1 MAASAGPGWRLFSGA
16 GSVCLLL
23 LARRCYSTIRFAPA
37 GPLVALVF
45 PQRAILSYFVAY
57 ALVVVKRYPS
67 IRTACV
73 RSTTQLPQS
82 MTFDLSTLP
91 PAVGSGPAGTFRFH

>member
-1 MAASAGPGWRLFSGA
+1 MAASAGPGLHLSSGA

-23 LARRCYSTIRFAPA
+23 FARICYSTIRFAPA

-45 PQRAILSYFVAY
+45 PRRAILSYFVAY

-67 IRTACV
+67 IRAACV

-91 PAVGSGPAGTFRFH
+91 PAVGSGPTGTFRFH